1 MSSKLPGGPRVRRSL
16 ACALVAC
23 AAIASTAHAQST
35 NDPVGDFL
43 STYTGPHNGDL
54 DVTSIQA
61 TFDGAIFRLDA
72 TAAAP
77 IGTTSTGLYVWGF
90 DRGKGTAGF
99 AQIGAT
105 NVLFDSVIIVNPGAG
120 TVIVR
125 DIVNNLT
132 TVLPA
137 SAIRVSGNEISVDI
151 PANLLSPEGFAQ
163 AEFLVNLW
171 PRNVAGGDET
181 ISDFAPDNA
190 DVPLILAFPTPVS
203 ASVQTELVF
212 DDANDRFDR
221 IQRRLS
227 DQRAGIGSYGGIGGF
242 IDVGARFG
250 NRGMGDSLARD
261 TTNRVLA
268 VGIDYA
274 IGSNAVLGVAFAADK
289 AEAALA
295 YGGSLKADILS
306 PEIYAGYST
315 GAFHAEGYA
324 SYSAISY
331 DSQRMLPIGTEALLA
346 TASPDGHAF
355 SYGASLG
362 YDLGGKTLTFTPLV
376 DLLVTTVHVDAY
388 SEANAYDFGSAV
400 ASRDRTSARLGLG
413 AQVAYT
419 KDQKWGRF
427 ALHAKARYVTELADK
442 YDVIDFAYTARPDEF
457 RTLHGPVTGV
467 DFGTVEV
474 GADIITKA
482 GLRLGVTYAPRFDG
496 DGVIDHAALLSL
508 GMRL

>member
-1 MSSKLPGGPRVRRSL
+1 MTSP
-16 ACALVAC
+16 
-23 AAIASTAHAQST
+23 AHAQST
-35 NDPVGDFL
+35 SDPAGDFL
-43 STYTGPHNGDL
+43 STYTGPLNGDL

-61 TFDGAIFRLDA
+61 TFDGATFRLDA
-72 TAAAP
+72 TTAAP
-77 IGTTSTGLYVWGF
+77 IGTTATGLYVWGF
-90 DRGKGTAGF
+90 DRGKGTAAF

-120 TVIVR
+120 TVVVR
-125 DIVNNLT
+125 DIVNNIT

-137 SAIRVSGNEISVDI
+137 SAIKVSGNEISVEI

-181 ISDFAPDNA
+181 ISDFAPDNS

-221 IQRRLS
+221 IQRRLY

-250 NRGMGDSLARD
+250 NRGVGGSLARD
-261 TTNRVLA
+261 TTNRVLS

-274 IGSNAVLGVAFAADK
+274 IGSHTVLGIAFAADK

-324 SYSAISY
+324 SYSAVSY
-331 DSQRMLPIGTEALLA
+331 DSRRVLPIGGEALIA
-346 TASPDGHAF
+346 AASPDGHAF

-362 YDLGGKTLTFTPLV
+362 YDLGGKALTFTPLA
-376 DLLVTTVHVDAY
+376 DILVTTVHVDAY
-388 SEANAYDFGSAV
+388 SEANDYDFGSAV
-400 ASRDRTSARLGLG
+400 SARDRTSARLGLG
-413 AQVAYT
+413 AQIAYARE
-419 KDQKWGRF
+419 QKWGRF

-442 YDVIDFAYTARPDEF
+442 YDVINFAYTARANEF
-457 RTLHGPVTGV
+457 RTLDGPVTGV
-467 DFGTVEV
+467 DFGTVEL
-474 GADIITKA
+474 GADIVTKGGA
-482 GLRLGVTYAPRFDG
+482 APWCQLCAPFRWRRDNRSRRAAFPRHEALGIP
-496 DGVIDHAALLSL
+496 
-508 GMRL
+508 